1 MHGQIH
7 VNSVPGEG
15 STFRFSVRLKRGQAQ
30 TANSGNPPAP
40 ARLSLHDKVLDGLY
54 LLLAEDNEL
63 LQAFECQLLT
73 SLGATVVTVADGE
86 KAVALALNPAH
97 RFDAVL
103 MDIQMPRIDGLEATR
118 RIRSR
123 HGPDSLPI
131 IAMTAHAMESERQ
144 RSLDAG
150 MNDHLSKPINPEAL
164 VATLLRWVQPSG
176 RQGAPR
182 MDVTASPAELPQLPG
197 IDLAAALQQ
206 LGGKYSLL
214 HKLLLR
220 MRKDYRDAARQIQAE
235 LDAGNDAEAMRLAH
249 SLKGVAA
256 TLHISQLQKAAAA
269 IEASLAAND
278 RQGADLLMPALLR
291 AMEETHASLA
301 LLPLGTANDFCR
313 AAGIPLLP
321 AEALAL
327 LECEPRPIDL
337 GEVDGQL
344 FLNMAT
350 GGFGSRVTAN
360 TSEELKKLLG
370 SAAYFLTGLSR
381 FAEVHS
387 AFGRFGGPGFAW
399 EGDFLALGIGNGR
412 QAGGGHVLCPQAQ
425 VDDGLLDVCI
435 VPASQDV
442 VGTLGTLLSGSI
454 LGLETV
460 SVSARLPWLEVE
472 APEGLDINLDGEPL
486 ESRHLRFAAR
496 PGALRV
502 HLPDSSPL
510 LGGGAG
516 GVPAA

>member
-1 MHGQIH
+1 MSERKALLILHGKQAQNEE
-7 VNSVPGEG
+7 VRAAVLALRERGWQLA
-15 STFRFSVRLKRGQAQ
+15 VRLTWEGGDA
-30 TANSGNPPAP
+30 
-40 ARLSLHDKVLDGLY
+40 ARLVQEALAAGYPTLIAGGGDGTLREV
-54 LLLAEDNEL
+54 AE
-63 LQAFECQLLT
+63 
-73 SLGATVVTVADGE
+73 
-86 KAVALALNPAH
+86 ALAL
-97 RFDAVL
+97 
-103 MDIQMPRIDGLEATR
+103 
-118 RIRSR
+118 
-123 HGPDSLPI
+123 
-131 IAMTAHAMESERQ
+131 
-144 RSLDAG
+144 AG
-150 MNDHLSKPINPEAL
+150 G
-164 VATLLRWVQPSG
+164 Q
-176 RQGAPR
+176 
-182 MDVTASPAELPQLPG
+182 
-197 IDLAAALQQ
+197 
-206 LGGKYSLL
+206 
-214 HKLLLR
+214 
-220 MRKDYRDAARQIQAE
+220 
-235 LDAGNDAEAMRLAH
+235 
-249 SLKGVAA
+249 
-256 TLHISQLQKAAAA
+256 
-269 IEASLAAND
+269 
-278 RQGADLLMPALLR
+278 
-291 AMEETHASLA
+291 ASLA

-370 SAAYFLTGLSR
+370 GAAYFLTGLSR

-442 VGTLGTLLSGSI
+442 VGTLGTLLSGGI
-454 LGLETV
+454 LGLEAV

-486 ESRHLRFAAR
+486 ESRRLRFAAR

>member
-1 MHGQIH
+1 MATERKALLILHGKQAQNEE
-7 VNSVPGEG
+7 VRAAVLALRERGWQLA
-15 STFRFSVRLKRGQAQ
+15 VRL
-30 TANSGNPPAP
+30 TW
-40 ARLSLHDKVLDGLY
+40 
-54 LLLAEDNEL
+54 E
-63 LQAFECQLLT
+63 
-73 SLGATVVTVADGE
+73 
-86 KAVALALNPAH
+86 
-97 RFDAVL
+97 
-103 MDIQMPRIDGLEATR
+103 
-118 RIRSR
+118 
-123 HGPDSLPI
+123 
-131 IAMTAHAMESERQ
+131 
-144 RSLDAG
+144 
-150 MNDHLSKPINPEAL
+150 
-164 VATLLRWVQPSG
+164 
-176 RQGAPR
+176 
-182 MDVTASPAELPQLPG
+182 
-197 IDLAAALQQ
+197 
-206 LGGKYSLL
+206 GG
-214 HKLLLR
+214 
-220 MRKDYRDAARQIQAE
+220 DAARLVQEA
-235 LDAGNDAEAMRLAH
+235 LAAGYPTLIAGGGDGTLREVAEAMALAR
-249 SLKGVAA
+249 S
-256 TLHISQLQKAAAA
+256 
-269 IEASLAAND
+269 E
-278 RQGADLLMPALLR
+278 
-291 AMEETHASLA
+291 ASLA

-370 SAAYFLTGLSR
+370 GAAYFLTGLSR

-442 VGTLGTLLSGSI
+442 VGTLGTLLSGGI
-454 LGLETV
+454 LGLEAV

-486 ESRHLRFAAR
+486 ESRRLRFAAR

-516 GVPAA
+516 WVPAA